1 MFVGVLQV
9 DFVIRGSH
17 SLKDRRR
24 IVRSI
29 KDRAGHRFNISI
41 AEVGDVELWQRASL
55 GVALVGRERH
65 FVETSLD
72 EVLRF
77 FRGAPDAELT
87 NHQIDIL

>member
-1 MFVGVLQV
+1 MFVGVIQA
-9 DFVIRGSH
+9 DFLLRGSH

-29 KDRAGHRFNISI
+29 KDRAQHRFNVSI

-55 GVALVGRERH
+55 GVTLVGRERQ
-65 FVETSLD
+65 FVETSLQ

-87 NHQIDIL
+87 DHQLDIL